1 MSCGQCD
8 QYCHQGRNCR
18 TSRVAIPL
26 PGPRKPRSSAF
37 LGAINDLMHAI
48 AAVVVTCIL
57 GFGLGVL
64 FWVVTK
70 APS

>member
-1 MSCGQCD
+1 
-8 QYCHQGRNCR
+8 
-18 TSRVAIPL
+18 
-26 PGPRKPRSSAF
+26 
-37 LGAINDLMHAI
+37 MHAI